1 MESPVLRSMAER
13 SRLRVPRPPP
23 YLIDRST
30 GADCA
35 PRACDWR
42 GTCRDST
49 GPKTA
54 AHRRGRGRFGLA
66 RVALSGDH
74 RLVPKPRMLS
84 VRAVYVLGS
93 LQLGRASYS
102 SQALW
107 GRLIKTRG
115 RPRLGGRNQSVRPRS
130 RRNENET

>member
-49 GPKTA
+49 GPKAA

-66 RVALSGDH
+66 HVALPGDH
-74 RLVPKPRMLS
+74 RLVVGLAELRRRRDRQPQQEVPDSLMASAALSQFLQNHPKVKAPTQKR
-84 VRAVYVLGS
+84 
-93 LQLGRASYS
+93 
-102 SQALW
+102 
-107 GRLIKTRG
+107 K
-115 RPRLGGRNQSVRPRS
+115 
-130 RRNENET
+130 

>member
-35 PRACDWR
+35 PRASDWR

-49 GPKTA
+49 GPKAA

-66 RVALSGDH
+66 HIALLGDRSPCSETADVVGSS
-74 RLVPKPRMLS
+74 RLCS
-84 VRAVYVLGS
+84 QFATIRAGKL
-93 LQLGRASYS
+93 
-102 SQALW
+102 
-107 GRLIKTRG
+107 
-115 RPRLGGRNQSVRPRS
+115 
-130 RRNENET
+130 